1 MNQFY
6 QEKVEKPWVLS
17 EINIL
22 SPLRAYFRLVL
33 VLIWVLSCY
42 GAVRVATFALS
53 FSRPLRRRVCRKIS
67 RLWLRGMPP
76 LLGLRIRVH
85 GLRPQSPFFLVVNHI
100 TWLDFIVMNLLCD
113 GRCVAM
119 AEMQQTPVLGP
130 LVKAME
136 AIFVYRM
143 REDVPRVKNLI
154 LDSIRQRHNILL
166 APEGVISPG
175 RTVRR
180 FRASLLEPA
189 VSSRKAVH
197 YASITYRT
205 PDGWPRPSDV
215 VLYGPD
221 PHFRP
226 DDDEVN
232 NLELWGPQRSFLSHF
247 LRLVSLPYYEAHVRF
262 GDEPMVGEDRIAL
275 ANGLHRAVNR
285 IFSPLE

>member
-1 MNQFY
+1 MNEIY
-6 QEKVEKPWVLS
+6 QEKVARPWVVS
-17 EINIL
+17 EVSNL
-22 SPLRAYFRLVL
+22 ASLRAYFRLVV
-33 VLIWVLSCY
+33 VLMWILSCY
-42 GAVRVATFALS
+42 GAVRVATMVLS
-53 FSRPLRRRVCRKIS
+53 FYRPLKRRVCRKIS
-67 RLWLRGMPP
+67 RMWLRGMPP
-76 LLGLRIRVH
+76 LLGLKIHVH
-85 GLRPQSPFFLVVNHI
+85 GMRPESPFFLVVNHI

-113 GRCVAM
+113 CRCVAM
-119 AEMQQTPVLGP
+119 AEMRDTPVLGP
-130 LVKAME
+130 LVKALE
-136 AIFVYRM
+136 AIFVYRI
-143 REDVPRVKNLI
+143 REDVPRVKSAI
-154 LDSIRQRHNILL
+154 LESIRQKHNILL
-166 APEGVISPG
+166 APEGAISPG

-205 PDGWPRPSDV
+205 PEGCPRPSDV

-232 NLELWGPQRSFLSHF
+232 NLELWGPQRTFLNHF

-262 GDEPMVGEDRIAL
+262 GDEPMVSDDRIAL
-275 ANGLHRAVNR
+275 ANGLHRAVNK

>member
-6 QEKVEKPWVLS
+6 QEKVERPWVVSDVSVLATM
-17 EINIL
+17 
-22 SPLRAYFRLVL
+22 RAYTRMLAALAWTVL
-33 VLIWVLSCY
+33 CY
-42 GAVRVATFALS
+42 GAVRAAAVLFY
-53 FSRPLRRRVCRKIS
+53 FVRPVRRRACRKIS

-76 LLGLRIRVH
+76 LIGMKIHVR
-85 GLRPQSPFFLVVNHI
+85 GARPPKPFFLVVNHI

-119 AEMQQTPVLGP
+119 AEMKETPILGP
-130 LVKAME
+130 LTE
-136 AIFVYRM
+136 ALEPIFVYRV
-143 REDVPRVKNLI
+143 REDVPRVKDAI
-154 LDSIRQRHNILL
+154 FDSIQRQHSILL
-166 APEGVISPG
+166 APEGTISPG

-189 VSSRKAVH
+189 VRSGKAVH
-197 YASITYRT
+197 YASITYKT
-205 PDGWPRPSDV
+205 PEGCPRPSDV
-215 VLYGPD
+215 VLFGPD

-232 NLELWGPQRSFLSHF
+232 NPELWGPQRSFLGHF
-247 LRLVSLPYYEAHVRF
+247 LRLTSLPYYEAHVRF

>member
-6 QEKVEKPWVLS
+6 QEKVERAWVFSEVSMLS
-17 EINIL
+17 
-22 SPLRAYFRLVL
+22 SLRAYFRLVL
-33 VLIWVLSCY
+33 VVIWVLSCY
-42 GAVRVATFALS
+42 GAVRVATGALS

-67 RLWLRGMPP
+67 RMWLRGMPP

-100 TWLDFIVMNLLCD
+100 TWLDFIVMNLLCN

-119 AEMQQTPVLGP
+119 AEMQQTPILGP

-154 LDSIRQRHNILL
+154 LDSIRLRHNILL

-205 PDGWPRPSDV
+205 PDGGPRPSDV

-232 NLELWGPQRSFLSHF
+232 NPELWGPQQSFLRHF

-262 GDEPMVGEDRIAL
+262 GDEPMVGDDRIAL
-275 ANGLHRAVNR
+275 ANGLHRAVKK